1 MSTLKVGTIQ
11 DHANSNTAISIASD
25 GQMTFP
31 KPPIGG
37 AKLLSE
43 TPTTLSGNEVSFA
56 IPSGVDSLTL
66 QIWGASQAANNTGL
80 RVRLGVGGSIV
91 TSGYQALHSYAEEN
105 SETMYQTFASKSS
118 FHWEPWTNNANVIH
132 GQFQLRR
139 LGSSGGSH
147 YWNAMCINYS
157 TPYANT
163 GGPGYLLHVGG
174 HITLTGELDKVYL
187 GMNGS
192 TFDAGM
198 ANVILNT

>member
-11 DHANSNTAISIASD
+11 DHSNSNTAISIASD
-25 GQMTFP
+25 GQLTFP

-43 TPTTLSGNEVSFA
+43 TPTNLSGNEVSFT

-66 QIWGASQAANNTGL
+66 QIWNASQAANNSGL

-91 TSGYQALHSYAEEN
+91 TSGYQALHNYAEEQGN
-105 SETMYQTFASKSS
+105 TMYQTFASKSS
-118 FHWEPWTNNANVIH
+118 FHWEPWTNAGNFIF

-147 YWNAMCINYS
+147 YWNAMCTNYS
-157 TPYANT
+157 TAYANA
-163 GGPGYLLHVGG
+163 GSPGYLIHVGG
-174 HITLTGELDKVYL
+174 HITLSGELDRVYL
-187 GMNGS
+187 GNNGS
-192 TFDAGM
+192 TFDNGM

>member
-25 GQMTFP
+25 GQLTFP

-37 AKLLSE
+37 AKLLAE
-43 TPTTLSGNEVSFA
+43 TPTTLSGNEVSFT
-56 IPSGVDSLTL
+56 IPSAVDSLTL
-66 QIWGASQAANNTGL
+66 QIWNASQTSANNGL
-80 RVRLGVGGSIV
+80 RVRLGVGGSVV

-105 SETMYQTFASKSS
+105 SETMYQTFGSS
-118 FHWEPWTNNANVIH
+118 GAFHWGPWTNANNAIF

-147 YWNAMCINYS
+147 YWNAMCTNYS
-157 TPYANT
+157 SVYANA
-163 GGPGYLLHVGG
+163 GQPGYLLHVGG
-174 HITLTGELDKVYL
+174 HITLSGELDKVYL

-192 TFDAGM
+192 TFDNGM